1 MMYLCMHVWVHACM
15 HLCMYVCTYVCMY
28 NVSMHVYMYV
38 CMHVW
43 FNFPDIHY
51 LFGGLKNSDFWTSA
65 ENNSHFFLR
74 KSLSTNP
81 QKNNPFA

>member
-1 MMYLCMHVWVHACM
+1 
-15 HLCMYVCTYVCMY
+15 
-28 NVSMHVYMYV
+28 MYV

-81 QKNNPFA
+81 QKNNHFA